1 MPELVLNG
9 MYEVNCSIDGW
20 SGVCEVVSINPD
32 KEFYIKPIDG
42 MPRAFANRDSNGLIL
57 VNFNSSYHK
66 AMKIIENP
74 LEDIKIN
81 ISIND
86 LL

>member
-9 MYEVNCSIDGW
+9 MYEVDIMDGW
-20 SGVCEVVSINPD
+20 NGVCEVVAINPG
-32 KEFYIKPIDG
+32 EGFYIKPIDG
-42 MPRAFANRDSNGLIL
+42 MPRAFANGDSNGLIL
-57 VNFNSSYHK
+57 VSFNSSYHK
-66 AMKIIENP
+66 AMKFIENP